1 MTTALPTLLYR
12 VARTAD
18 PDAARV
24 PDAELVRRFA
34 GQRDAAAFEL
44 LLWRH
49 GPMVWGLCRR
59 VLGHAHD
66 AEDAFQAAFLALAR
80 HAASAGRRGAVA
92 AWLYR
97 VALNAARAARNAR
110 ARRLRR
116 EYLTATPPERVSG
129 DDPVREAAA
138 RDLLLL
144 VDGEI
149 ERLPEIL
156 RAPFLLCAVQGRSQA
171 SVAAE
176 LRCPLGT
183 VES

>member
-1 MTTALPTLLYR
+1 MSSALSTLLSR
-12 VARTAD
+12 AAQ
-18 PDAARV
+18 AARADVDQV
-24 PDAELVRRFA
+24 PDAELIRRFA
-34 GQRDAAAFEL
+34 CDRDAAAFEL

-59 VLGHAHD
+59 QLGHTHD

-80 HAASAGRRGAVA
+80 HAASAGQRGAVA
-92 AWLYR
+92 GWLYR